1 MSASSF
7 YHRRKSV
14 KDVLNFI
21 DDFIACSLAVV
32 CCFDYLC
39 AMQMLKY
46 LFNFNFSFNRKVTLV
61 MVGLDNAGKTATVRG
76 IQGGIFCFELTF

>member
-21 DDFIACSLAVV
+21 DDFIACSLAVLFV
-32 CCFDYLC
+32 VLITYVQCKCSNIYLI
-39 AMQMLKY
+39 LISP
-46 LFNFNFSFNRKVTLV
+46 LI
-61 MVGLDNAGKTATVRG
+61 GK
-76 IQGGIFCFELTF
+76 